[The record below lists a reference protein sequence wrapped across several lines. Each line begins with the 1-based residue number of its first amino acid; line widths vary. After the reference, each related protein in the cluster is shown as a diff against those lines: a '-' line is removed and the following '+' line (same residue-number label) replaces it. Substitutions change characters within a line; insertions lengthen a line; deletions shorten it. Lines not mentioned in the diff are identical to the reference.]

1 MNLSKNFTLAEYTK
15 SQTALRHDLDNTPNE
30 EHLEAA
36 RALFENVN
44 TKKYVIVL
52 VLQ

>member
-36 RALFENVN
+36 RALFENVIQKS
-44 TKKYVIVL
+44 T
-52 VLQ
+52 